1 MTRCL
6 STPSDQSKTAMK
18 RAIKN
23 IVEHSTRSEKS
34 LERYLTE
41 HVAAMGG
48 VCLKYYN
55 PNVAG
60 YPDRVIL
67 MPGGSTT
74 WVELKG
80 AEGRLSELQRYR
92 VKKLREM
99 GHAVNVC
106 GTLEDINVLLYY
118 LNEGL

>member
-1 MTRCL
+1 M
-6 STPSDQSKTAMK
+6 KIAMN

-34 LERYLTE
+34 LERYLSE
-41 HVAAMGG
+41 QVARLGG

-67 MPGGSTT
+67 MPGGSVT

-80 AEGRLSELQRYR
+80 AEGRLSALQRLR
-92 VKKLREM
+92 VRQLREM

-106 GTLEDINVLLYY
+106 ATKEDINVLLFY